1 MQTFS
6 NKIADI
12 RYDEELKIMRINY
25 KGFAASNLYRQ
36 AVEKTFDIALAN
48 RCTKWLITQ
57 EEFRG
62 VNPNDTQWLAEVW
75 SPKIAEKFREIGIN
89 ERRKTAIV
97 KADNVFAD
105 YIAHRVADDL
115 QTEEENKIFDKEE
128 DALKWLLASGNE

>member
-12 RYDEELKIMRINY
+12 HYDAELKILRITY
-25 KGFAASNLYRQ
+25 KGFAVSDLYRQ
-36 AVEKTFDIALAN
+36 AVEKTFEIAFEN

-57 EEFRG
+57 NKFRG
-62 VNPNDTQWLAEVW
+62 VSPNDTQWLAEIW
-75 SPKIAEKFREIGIN
+75 SPQIAQKFKDIGIT

-105 YIAHRVADDL
+105 YIAQRVADDL
-115 QTEEENKIFDKEE
+115 QEEEENKIFDNEE
-128 DALKWLLASGNE
+128 DAVKWLLTSEN